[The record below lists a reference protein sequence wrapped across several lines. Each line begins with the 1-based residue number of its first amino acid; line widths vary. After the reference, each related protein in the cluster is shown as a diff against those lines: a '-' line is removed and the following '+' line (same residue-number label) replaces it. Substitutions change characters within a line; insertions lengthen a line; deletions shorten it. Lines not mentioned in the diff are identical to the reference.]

1 MSIVIRVNSL
11 YLYQTVLS
19 VPYVAPKVSNSLLS
33 IVYEKDEYLILLTPS
48 RLFSMNLDSPNSLI
62 VS

>member
-48 RLFSMNLDSPNSLI
+48 RLFSMNLDRPNSLI

>member
-19 VPYVAPKVSNSLLS
+19 VPYVAPKVSFSLFTTM
-33 IVYEKDEYLILLTPS
+33 YGEDEYLLLYVPN
-48 RLFSMNLDSPNSLI
+48 RLVLMNLDSLNPLVIS
-62 VS
+62 